1 MPTLQTVKSILEW
14 VIIVM
19 KAGQVVIQGAI
30 EAIKLYEASATAGA
44 AVATATVTASTTRAM
59 ATTAAIA
66 G

>member
-30 EAIKLYEASATAGA
+30 KAIKLYEVSATGGA

-66 G
+66 S